1 MGLILLIVLFASI
14 PAVVAAV
21 LAWFLGDRFSP
32 WILPL
37 PIVALLL
44 VYFLPHGLHLLKYG
58 DGTDMGQLSGYLEV
72 IFAAVASVLSFVA
85 GVGSGYLKRRKTR
98 RA

>member
-1 MGLILLIVLFASI
+1 MGLVLLIILFASV
-14 PAVVAAV
+14 PAVVAA
-21 LAWFLGDRFSP
+21 AIGWFLGEKFSP

-37 PIVALLL
+37 PIIALL
-44 VYFLPHGLHLLKYG
+44 FLWFVPHGLHLMKYG

-72 IFAAVASVLSFVA
+72 IFAAVASALSFVA
-85 GVGSGYLKRRKTR
+85 GVACGYLKRRKAR

>member
-1 MGLILLIVLFASI
+1 MGLILLILLFASI

-21 LAWFLGDRFSP
+21 LAWFLADRFNP
-32 WILPL
+32 WLLPL
-37 PIVALLL
+37 PIVALLI
-44 VYFLPHGLHLLKYG
+44 VYFVPHGLHLLKYG

-72 IFAAVASVLSFVA
+72 IFAEVASVLSFVT
-85 GVGSGYLKRRKTR
+85 GVASGYLKRRKVR